1 MNHPCFPTYYDTL
14 KYYDATFFLNLDKT
28 SGRKPFIEHSLERGH
43 TDSQTP
49 SQPAFA
55 ALPQKRGCGYT
66 FAAGSQKA
74 VLSPQRCHT
83 IVGEE
88 KESLRKV
95 SLFCRNLETTKK
107 KKRLCVRVLLIM
119 CWLDPVSYLYQRLMK
134 YNQVKT

>member
-49 SQPAFA
+49 SQPA
-55 ALPQKRGCGYT
+55 LCCSSTKT
-66 FAAGSQKA
+66 IVVTGSQKA
-74 VLSPQRCHT
+74 VLSPQRCPT

-107 KKRLCVRVLLIM
+107 KKEIVCQSAADHVLA
-119 CWLDPVSYLYQRLMK
+119 
-134 YNQVKT
+134 